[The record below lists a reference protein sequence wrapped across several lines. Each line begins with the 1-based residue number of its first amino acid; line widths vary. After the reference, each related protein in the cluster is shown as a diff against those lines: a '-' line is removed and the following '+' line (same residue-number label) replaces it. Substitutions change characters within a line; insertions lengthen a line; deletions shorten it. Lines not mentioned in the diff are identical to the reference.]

1 MTSNCNF
8 RKSENTQ
15 DKFKMLEVDYRS
27 TPFNGELKPGKC
39 AQPTKTDEIGNGS
52 LNSGAVI
59 IWFDCTSLRRA
70 APCSM
75 TEM

>member
-1 MTSNCNF
+1 MVNSNQA
-8 RKSENTQ
+8 S
-15 DKFKMLEVDYRS
+15 V
-27 TPFNGELKPGKC
+27 LKPKSSSVMSVYASSC
-39 AQPTKTDEIGNGS
+39 SVQPTKTDEIGNGS